1 MVPYW
6 RNMLAMVW
14 SDLGESYLWA
24 CWAIGKMQLPYR
36 STSLWK
42 SPHLKLYPMRKFI
55 LTEKKCVLSLWYH
68 SVKTRWLWSC
78 YTEQLD
84 RCIYL
89 YKQQCHVVYKVIL
102 YIGFFLSCEC
112 NSYLLLKKYYG
123 KHYVCSLSP
132 LSIDKIPNYMG
143 YLCLLDWLCGGHV
156 EVILYTDLVYHYQ
169 PGKWGFS
176 VTAHFLTGYNFTVC
190 THATIAFITTL
201 RIVILA
207 FCPVKRQNSLL
218 VRVSAWIFSF
228 GLVPKS

>member
-112 NSYLLLKKYYG
+112 NSYLLLKKNITVSTMFVLCPPWALI
-123 KHYVCSLSP
+123 KSQTTWATCVCCIDYVGDML
-132 LSIDKIPNYMG
+132 K
-143 YLCLLDWLCGGHV
+143 
-156 EVILYTDLVYHYQ
+156 
-169 PGKWGFS
+169 
-176 VTAHFLTGYNFTVC
+176 
-190 THATIAFITTL
+190 
-201 RIVILA
+201 
-207 FCPVKRQNSLL
+207 
-218 VRVSAWIFSF
+218 
-228 GLVPKS
+228 